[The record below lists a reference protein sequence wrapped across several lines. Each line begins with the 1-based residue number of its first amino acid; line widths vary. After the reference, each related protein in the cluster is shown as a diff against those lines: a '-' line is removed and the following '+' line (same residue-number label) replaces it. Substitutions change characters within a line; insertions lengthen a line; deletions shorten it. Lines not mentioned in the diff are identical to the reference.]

1 MNRSEGLKT
10 LTKRSRVAAW
20 GVVACSLFVGGGD
33 VWAQGPGEPQPAASP
48 PASAQADAA
57 TQKAEKHYEAGIAFV
72 KIDKWAEAREE
83 FRQAY
88 EASAQPKYLAA
99 LIKAEIAT
107 GQDAN
112 AVTHLTELLRR
123 KAELDANT
131 AGEAEKKLAE
141 LRAKVGEATITVNVE
156 GAEVLVDGV
165 VIGRSPLSGTVLVN
179 AGRRVFQARRAGFVT
194 GEQAVDVAPG
204 SAPRVAL
211 GLMKDTG
218 PGNEDGGGANKAI
231 VYAGIGVAS
240 ALAVVGIGTAI
251 GAAVAEKKSYDD
263 WDQANCTA
271 TPTASCYNNFN
282 EQENKRFLLANTAF
296 YTFVGATVVGAGTLV
311 YALMAKK
318 PEKPSPHKQAVCVE
332 PTVGGIVVR
341 GRF

>member
-218 PGNEDGGGANKAI
+218 PGNEEGGGANKTLLYTGAA
-231 VYAGIGVAS
+231 VAGGL
-240 ALAVVGIGTAI
+240 ALVGIGTFI
-251 GAAVAEKKSYDD
+251 GAVALYGPAEDKLAGKCESNCKEEFESLTSTQQALGYTSLFTGIGAGLVGGATFVYWMATKKSNDIEKGPRGG
-263 WDQANCTA
+263 CVIM
-271 TPTASCYNNFN
+271 PGGGGV
-282 EQENKRFLLANTAF
+282 
-296 YTFVGATVVGAGTLV
+296 FVSG
-311 YALMAKK
+311 
-318 PEKPSPHKQAVCVE
+318 Q
-332 PTVGGIVVR
+332 
-341 GRF
+341 F